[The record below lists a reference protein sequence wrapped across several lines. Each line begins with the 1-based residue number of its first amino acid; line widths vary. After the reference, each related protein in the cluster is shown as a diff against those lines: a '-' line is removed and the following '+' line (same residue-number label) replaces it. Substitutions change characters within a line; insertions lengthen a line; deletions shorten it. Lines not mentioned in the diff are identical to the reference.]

1 MVQRKTTTGKESA
14 FKTGEKHQ
22 TTRRSFGFGLVSR
35 RVVAYLLTVQTQCGG
50 REQDVV
56 LPQRRKVHSFC
67 VDYVDK
73 ELFTSFLNP
82 KNVFPVA
89 VLLELVLRS
98 VLNHQ
103 GIPIS
108 FILQILAKKTQ
119 ISLTGT
125 MLDTCTRKQQGGLL
139 NH

>member
-1 MVQRKTTTGKESA
+1 M
-14 FKTGEKHQ
+14 
-22 TTRRSFGFGLVSR
+22 
-35 RVVAYLLTVQTQCGG
+35 VAYLLTVQTQCGG

-125 MLDTCTRKQQGGLL
+125 MLDTCTLTQQQYFL
-139 NH
+139 NGATMTDEGTNV

>member
-1 MVQRKTTTGKESA
+1 MMFCHSDFRRETN
-14 FKTGEKHQ
+14 GEP
-22 TTRRSFGFGLVSR
+22 SGS
-35 RVVAYLLTVQTQCGG
+35 
-50 REQDVV
+50 
-56 LPQRRKVHSFC
+56 
-67 VDYVDK
+67 VDK

-125 MLDTCTRKQQGGLL
+125 MLDTCTRKRHGPRAVFILASRFGGGDVWGGMAG
-139 NH
+139 